1 MKDSL
6 TSQKKNLSGLIVL
19 VLFGV
24 FAVCILAVLLSGT
37 SVYNRLVG
45 RDEKTFDD
53 RTAAQYISTRIHSAL
68 NADAV
73 SIMSVDGSDAIRIS
87 ESYDGE
93 EYQTL
98 LYCREGWLYELFTTA
113 EGDMDALAGERIL
126 LADSIHGTIENGL
139 LRIRLK
145 DANGEQ
151 VLLLSLRGGRCSHEQ
166 K

>member
-37 SVYNRLVG
+37 SVYNRLVE
-45 RDEKTFDD
+45 RDENTFDD
-53 RTAAQYISTRIHSAL
+53 RTAVQYISTRIHSAI
-68 NADAV
+68 NAEAV
-73 SIMSVDGSDAIRIS
+73 SITSVNGTDAIRIS

-98 LYCREGWLYELFTTA
+98 LYCHEGWLYELFTTTD
-113 EGDMDALAGERIL
+113 GDMDVQAGERIL
-126 LADSIHGTIENGL
+126 PADFIYGSIENGL
-139 LRIRLK
+139 LRIRLM
-145 DANGEQ
+145 DASGEQ
-151 VLLLSLRGGRCSHEQ
+151 ILLLSLRGEEVQ
-166 K
+166 P